1 MTNSTK
7 PTTTFWIISVLALLW
22 NGMGIVAYL
31 GQAYMT
37 DEALA
42 LLSDGDQAYHNN
54 TPAWVTAAFATAVFA
69 GALGCLA
76 LLLRKKWTTSLFILS
91 LIAVIVQFI
100 YNFFMQ
106 EFKEVVGT
114 DMIWSV
120 VVIVIALF
128 LVWYSKKAA
137 SNDWLA

>member
-22 NGMGIVAYL
+22 NGMGVIAYL

-54 TPAWVTAAFATAVFA
+54 VPAWVTAAFATAVFA

-76 LLLRKKWTTSLFILS
+76 LLLRKKWATSLFILS

-137 SNDWLA
+137 SNGWLA